1 MAPVFIFL
9 RPPPLNCD
17 FFEPTM
23 KFLCATVWK
32 RPQKCLGAE
41 AGDVMDSSAGKPWV
55 SEMDP
60 LQVSMAERTN
70 RRKHCGNPVIL
81 QHWTIINTQRRGRK
95 PLLILKSMLRA
106 GREVHSTHSCT
117 TKSLFFRNGVFSFF
131 TSPFRSFFWRFCLL
145 WALRKAIFLIV
156 EFISCIFSKCLERPG
171 DWCIT
176 TPWGQWIK
184 VWMAGAEVLWI
195 SGNQDFGF

>member
-17 FFEPTM
+17 FVEPTM

-32 RPQKCLGAE
+32 QPQKCLGAE

-81 QHWTIINTQRRGRK
+81 QHWSIINTQRWGRK
-95 PLLILKSMLRA
+95 PFLILKSMLRA
-106 GREVHSTHSCT
+106 VKEVHSTHSCST
-117 TKSLFFRNGVFSFF
+117 SLLFFVTEYFLLLSPLHSEVFLTLLFAMSFEEKLF
-131 TSPFRSFFWRFCLL
+131 FDCWIYFLYIFQMFRETWRLMHYHTMRSMDQGMDGGCWSVVNFW
-145 WALRKAIFLIV
+145 
-156 EFISCIFSKCLERPG
+156 
-171 DWCIT
+171 
-176 TPWGQWIK
+176 
-184 VWMAGAEVLWI
+184 
-195 SGNQDFGF
+195 